1 MLVLTSHALGWSSTS
16 APRIAHRRGS
26 PPRLAE
32 FGEGSLEELRA
43 EIRAFSDA
51 RDWAQFHS
59 PRSLALA
66 MVGEVGEVCELLQ
79 WRRWDGETA
88 GLPQW
93 SDEER
98 ARLGEELSDVLSY
111 VIRLADVAEIDLP
124 AAARAK
130 FKANA
135 LKYPADAARGTS
147 AKYTELP
154 SDAVVCT
161 GEPSTDPARD
171 AQAAAENAHYD

>member
-1 MLVLTSHALGWSSTS
+1 
-16 APRIAHRRGS
+16 
-26 PPRLAE
+26 
-32 FGEGSLEELRA
+32 
-43 EIRAFSDA
+43 
-51 RDWAQFHS
+51 
-59 PRSLALA
+59 

-93 SDEER
+93 TDEER

-154 SDAVVCT
+154 SDAVACT
-161 GEPSTDPARD
+161 GEPSTDPSRD
-171 AQAAAENAHYD
+171 AQARGRKRALRLT